1 MSTTTYP
8 EKFTKNDYKI
18 DDPEVRDRKIG
29 ALIAAMTVDEKL
41 SLLGG
46 SKEPADKGKI
56 GNAGYQWGVPRLGI
70 PEVVMYDGPAGITG
84 IVDTTG
90 IPQPSLLGCTWDDEM
105 AYTFGAIAASENA
118 ACSGNFLLAPQVDV
132 IRSPHFSRNKDMKSE
147 DSYQAARMGV
157 AETKGA
163 QDNKAVATIKHFAAA
178 NVFGSH
184 FPLFPR
190 SIVDEQTLHEVY
202 LRPFEQCI
210 HKGDAGSVM
219 NAYNIINEAYM
230 SANATLLEGVL
241 RDQWGFKGSVM
252 SDWGSVHE
260 FTLNK
265 GMDIEMPYPAFNDRG
280 RIFKNI
286 RRGRYDWDRI
296 DESVRRVLYGMSTI
310 GLLGLVEL
318 DEEGKVK
325 EDPGHVHPIEMTWY
339 YDEAVRA
346 GLLEE
351 NAAKAADILREG
363 IVLMKNDNK
372 ALPLAEE
379 GLDDKTVL
387 VGLGARYPI
396 CGEAQERS
404 YGRLDRMLSG
414 QEALRELTE
423 KELPTYV
430 GIDFVGK
437 AIPTEALFTDET
449 CTVNGVVRT
458 YGILREDRDK
468 EFVNGGPGGAGAA
481 FMGVVTLDE
490 DGEPVDTG
498 LASYNDAGEVY
509 PEGYP
514 LGQVACIDSRI
525 DFTCGRD
532 ENGGIVKNYLNGIG
546 GNAITDGGAYTWKG
560 VLTVPEDGDYTL
572 LLECIGGEGRFFIEI
587 DGQWQVA
594 GRSTMRE
601 WTQWPWDTIVCT
613 PEGMGITARNF
624 NLRKGEK
631 YPILV
636 FGRQGVKNKDLQIR
650 AAWITPSERKADYD
664 AAMEA
669 VAGADT
675 VVYFAADTFLGKGMA
690 HSFSK
695 QVSIALA
702 REQEDMLKDAIS
714 RRKPGGKFIVVL
726 QTSNARAIGGW
737 ADEVDAI
744 VNTYMPGQE
753 GSRIIAEILLGRTNP
768 SGKLSQTWPRRSE
781 DTPLTDT
788 PDHTLRRCTG
798 YLAEGNDIIEM
809 SEGIFTGYRWNDRY
823 GVEPMYPFG
832 HGLSYTTYE
841 YGNLEIEETGE
852 SFTVVLDVTNTGEVA
867 GDEIVQVYLGR
878 ADVPEYIQMA
888 EKQLAGYERVKG
900 LAPGETRRVRIPID
914 GAMLSYWNPAEVLK
928 EREDGTRDK
937 WVRALGTRRVYVGAS
952 SRDIRLEGEICVK

>member
-1 MSTTTYP
+1 MSITRYP

-18 DDPEVRDRKIG
+18 DTPEDRDKKIE

-70 PEVVMYDGPAGITG
+70 PEIVMYDGPAGITG

-105 AYTFGAIAASENA
+105 AYTFGAIAASEDA

-132 IRSPHFSRNKDMKSE
+132 IRSPHFGRNKDMKSE
-147 DSYQAARMGV
+147 DSYQAARMGA

-184 FPLFPR
+184 FPMFPR

-202 LRPFEQCI
+202 LRPFERCI
-210 HKGDAGSVM
+210 HEGDAGSVM

-230 SANATLLEGVL
+230 SANSKLLQGVL

-260 FTLNK
+260 FTVNK
-265 GMDIEMPYPAFNDRG
+265 GMDIEMPYPAYNDRG

-286 RRGRYDWDRI
+286 RRGRYDWDQI

-310 GLLGLVEL
+310 GLLGLVEM
-318 DEEGKVK
+318 DEDGKVK
-325 EDPGHVHPIEMTWY
+325 EDPGHTHPIEMTWY
-339 YDEAVRA
+339 YDEAVKA

-351 NAAKAADILREG
+351 NAAKAANILREG

-372 ALPLAEE
+372 TLPLAPKTLE
-379 GLDDKTVL
+379 GRTVM
-387 VGLGARYPI
+387 VGLGAVYPI

-404 YGRLDRMLSG
+404 YGRLDRMVSG
-414 QEALRELTE
+414 QAALEELTG
-423 KELPTYV
+423 KTLPAYV
-430 GIDFVGK
+430 GIDFVGE
-437 AIPTEALFTDET
+437 AIPTEQLFTDET
-449 CTVNGVVRT
+449 CTEHGVVRS
-458 YGILREDRDK
+458 YGILKEDRDK
-468 EFVNGGPGGAGAA
+468 EFASGGPSGAGAA
-481 FMGVVTLDE
+481 FQGMVTLDE
-490 DGEPVDTG
+490 DGEVVDTG
-498 LASYNDAGEVY
+498 LTSYNDAGEVY

-514 LGQVACIDSRI
+514 LGKTACVDSKI

-532 ENGGIVKNYLNGIG
+532 EKGGIVRNYLNGIG
-546 GNAITDGGAYTWKG
+546 GSAFTDGEAYTWKG

-572 LLECIGGEGRFFIEI
+572 LLECIGGEGRFFIQI
-587 DGQWQVA
+587 DGEWQVA

-613 PEGMGITARNF
+613 PEGMGITSRNF
-624 NLRKGEK
+624 TLRKGEK

-650 AAWITPSERKADYD
+650 AAWITPAQRKADYD

-675 VVYFAADTFLGKGMA
+675 VVYFAADTYLGKGMMDN
-690 HSFSK
+690 FK
-695 QVSIALA
+695 KVGYIGLA
-702 REQEDMLKDAIS
+702 EQQTAMLKDAIS
-714 RRKPGGKFIVVL
+714 RRKPGGRFIVVL
-726 QTSNARAIGGW
+726 QTSNARAIGDW
-737 ADEVDAI
+737 ADSVDAI
-744 VNTYMPGQE
+744 LCTYMPGQE
-753 GSRIIAEILLGRTNP
+753 GSRVIAEILTGRTNP
-768 SGKLSQTWPRRSE
+768 TGKLTQTWPRRSE

-788 PDHTLRRCTG
+788 PDHLLRRCEG
-798 YLAEGNDIIEM
+798 YLEDGNEIIEM
-809 SEGIFTGYRWNDRY
+809 SEGIFTGYRWNDKY
-823 GVEPMYPFG
+823 GVAPMYPFG
-832 HGLSYTTYE
+832 HGLSYTSYE
-841 YGNLEIEETGE
+841 YGNLAIEEAGGTFAV
-852 SFTVVLDVTNTGEVA
+852 SLDVTNTGDRA
-867 GDEIVQVYLGR
+867 GDEIVQVYLGK
-878 ADVPEYIQMA
+878 AEVPEYIQMA

-900 LAPGETRRVRIPID
+900 IAPGETRHVRILID
-914 GAMLSYWNPAEVLK
+914 EAMLSYWNPAEVL
-928 EREDGTRDK
+928 RTRADGTKDK
-937 WVRALGTRRVYVGAS
+937 WVRALGCRKVYVGAS